1 MSEQWQYQLRL
12 YLADELAEAARR
24 DAGAP
29 VLGPLP
35 QILEK
40 HDGTMKCQLDAFSDY
55 VAQAEAN
62 GVEGY
67 PLYEWTKAT
76 IEDPNKRA
84 KHLKSFALHVKG
96 KEVYPKEQADALE
109 ADLQP
114 LVDGIRITRLSRHE
128 TNPTNNPQIPE
139 RFRKPQA

>member
-40 HDGTMKCQLDAFSDY
+40 HDATMKCQLDAFSDY
-55 VAQAEAN
+55 VAQAKAD

-76 IEDPNKRA
+76 IEDPVKKA

-114 LVDGIRITRLSRHE
+114 LVDGIRITRLSRHD
-128 TNPTNNPQIPE
+128 TNPVLCPTVS
-139 RFRKPQA
+139 

>member
-12 YLADELAEAARR
+12 YLADELAEAARH

-35 QILEK
+35 QILKK
-40 HDGTMKCQLDAFSDY
+40 HDATMKCQFDAFSDY
-55 VAQAEAN
+55 VAQAEAD

-76 IEDPNKRA
+76 IEDPIKRCIGRKKLTPLRPIYSPWSMA
-84 KHLKSFALHVKG
+84 HGSHVCPGTTQTLPVILRFQNAFAS
-96 KEVYPKEQADALE
+96 LE
-109 ADLQP
+109 
-114 LVDGIRITRLSRHE
+114 RS
-128 TNPTNNPQIPE
+128 
-139 RFRKPQA
+139 